1 MEPRVLK
8 SLVLAINSFVYCW
21 NEIFLLTN
29 MPDYPLEVIRHSL
42 AHILAA
48 AVTELYPNVRPAIG
62 PAIDNGFYYDF
73 DFGPDKLSEDQLPLL
88 NQKMLELIA
97 ADLPFNQEIK
107 SAVDALAA
115 EQAAGQIYKA
125 EIIAD
130 LQAQGETEVSYYTV
144 GQFADLC
151 RGPHVASTA
160 DLRQAGFL
168 VHHLAGAYWRGSE
181 KNKML
186 TRVYALAFNN
196 QVELDNYLQLLAEA
210 EQRDHRKLGR
220 ELDLFHIDEQVG
232 LGLPLWHPKGAI
244 LWKVIEDFWSN
255 QHLRNGYSLVRSP
268 HIGNKTLWETSGH
281 WGFYNASMYPPLEAG
296 QTLEERQRGIKVKES
311 EEYLL
316 KPMNCPFHIE
326 IYQNKPR
333 SYRELPLRYAEC
345 GTVYRYEKK
354 GELSGLTRVRGFTQD
369 DAHIICRAD
378 QVENEL
384 KRVVDFILFIFKSFG
399 FDTDLISVYLSLRDP
414 ENKSKYAGSDEGWEF
429 TEQVLKKVAIEKKLN
444 FKEEKGEAAFYGPKL
459 DFKLK
464 DALGREWQCS
474 TLQFDFNLP
483 ERFTMNYTN
492 SQGQAEQPYVL
503 HRALFG
509 SFERFIALL
518 IENYAGVFPL
528 WLSPVQ
534 VKILT
539 VNDQHH
545 DYCQQL
551 ADKLRYNDI
560 RVEVDESD
568 ETVGNKIRKAA
579 TEKIPYVLVVGDK
592 EIASG
597 QLAVRQRG
605 QTELLNIDQDGFL
618 QLLQEK
624 IKQQQ

>member
-42 AHILAA
+42 AHIVAA

-115 EQAAGQIYKA
+115 EQAAGQTYKA

-296 QTLEERQRGIKVKES
+296 QTLEERQRGVKVKES

-326 IYQNKPR
+326 I
-333 SYRELPLRYAEC
+333 
-345 GTVYRYEKK
+345 
-354 GELSGLTRVRGFTQD
+354 
-369 DAHIICRAD
+369 
-378 QVENEL
+378 
-384 KRVVDFILFIFKSFG
+384 
-399 FDTDLISVYLSLRDP
+399 IS
-414 ENKSKYAGSDEGWEF
+414 
-429 TEQVLKKVAIEKKLN
+429 
-444 FKEEKGEAAFYGPKL
+444 
-459 DFKLK
+459 
-464 DALGREWQCS
+464 
-474 TLQFDFNLP
+474 
-483 ERFTMNYTN
+483 
-492 SQGQAEQPYVL
+492 
-503 HRALFG
+503 
-509 SFERFIALL
+509 IA
-518 IENYAGVFPL
+518 
-528 WLSPVQ
+528 
-534 VKILT
+534 
-539 VNDQHH
+539 
-545 DYCQQL
+545 
-551 ADKLRYNDI
+551 
-560 RVEVDESD
+560 
-568 ETVGNKIRKAA
+568 
-579 TEKIPYVLVVGDK
+579 
-592 EIASG
+592 
-597 QLAVRQRG
+597 
-605 QTELLNIDQDGFL
+605 
-618 QLLQEK
+618 
-624 IKQQQ
+624 